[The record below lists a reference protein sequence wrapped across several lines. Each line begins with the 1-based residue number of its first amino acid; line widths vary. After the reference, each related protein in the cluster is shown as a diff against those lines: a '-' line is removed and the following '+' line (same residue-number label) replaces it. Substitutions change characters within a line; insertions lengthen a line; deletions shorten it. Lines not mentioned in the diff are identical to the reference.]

1 MSKVYRLSNK
11 LVVNLPFD
19 VVKELGLKDGDE
31 IEFFKY
37 KDNSYIVAKKSD
49 ILAKVIG
56 RGDGA
61 QSNAEKA
68 GNGADIIL
76 QQAEIEVLKKLDTLR
91 YSDRTED
98 KVSSLLSSQEQKIL
112 KSLISKKVVSLFK
125 KEGEATYKYSIS
137 KNIYDRFLFGKREK
151 QGEKA
156 VQQSKA
162 DEKAGEEPQAK
173 AETKEAKKREEKA
186 EEGVESENKSQWS
199 ESLDPKSYLDLL
211 EKNGYVVISNQTEA
225 SALSEMLE
233 NSIRSG
239 EIVGT
244 RAFNK
249 KYYIVMRSFINKNTG
264 RVIKAMDKKATSVA
278 EIAKS
283 IGMEEEG
290 VRSILYML
298 SEFGDVSEV
307 KRDVFRIV

>member
-1 MSKVYRLSNK
+1 MVLILSKVYRLSNK

-19 VVKELGLKDGDE
+19 LVKELELKEGDE
-31 IEFFKY
+31 IDFFKY
-37 KDNSYIVAKKSD
+37 KDGSYIVAKKSD

-56 RGDGA
+56 KNEGPQSGERSGGM
-61 QSNAEKA
+61 SNAVA
-68 GNGADIIL
+68 L
-76 QQAEIEVLKKLDTLR
+76 QPVEVEVLKKLDTLR

-98 KVSSLLSSQEQKIL
+98 KVSKLLAPQEQKIL
-112 KSLISKKVVSLFK
+112 KSLISKKAVSLFK

-137 KNIYDRFLFGKREK
+137 KNIYDKFLFGKREK
-151 QGEKA
+151 LGTQAAQKKEEEKPVA
-156 VQQSKA
+156 EE
-162 DEKAGEEPQAK
+162 EKPK
-173 AETKEAKKREEKA
+173 AEPRKEKA
-186 EEGVESENKSQWS
+186 EEDSGRLQWS
-199 ESLDPKSYLDLL
+199 ESLDAKSYLDLL
-211 EKNGYVVISNQTEA
+211 EKDGYVVISNQTEA

-239 EIVGT
+239 EVVGT

-264 RVIKAMDKKATSVA
+264 KVIKAMDKKATSVA
-278 EIAKS
+278 EIAKTTD
-283 IGMEEEG
+283 MDEDA
-290 VRSILYML
+290 VRSVLYML